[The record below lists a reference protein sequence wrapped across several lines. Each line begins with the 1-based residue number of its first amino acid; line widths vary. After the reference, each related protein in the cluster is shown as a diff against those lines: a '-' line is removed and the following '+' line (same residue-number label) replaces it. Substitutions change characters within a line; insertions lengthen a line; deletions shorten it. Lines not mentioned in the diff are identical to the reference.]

1 MQDDA
6 GQHDHGVHEHGHEH
20 QGHRHH
26 HHGDDFDWEALAD
39 SLELDAAITLPI
51 VDEVVHT
58 SVPDG
63 AAVLVDVGCGP
74 GVVALHLAASLPGC
88 TVTALDSSQAL
99 LERVRHRAVAA
110 GLGDRVRTVL
120 GDLEQPLPTIGPADL
135 VWASMV
141 VHHVADPVA
150 ALSALRRVLRPGGT
164 LVMIEFGSP
173 PEVLSPDDPL
183 VLAGAWQRFEAATAA
198 SLRERLGLDPVEVD
212 WPALLAAAGY
222 TDVVDTGRT
231 AVHRSPLGPT
241 ARAWLV
247 QHVRRG
253 IEMAGDRVAAVD
265 VAALNAFADS
275 VPSRDDLTVRA
286 HRRVI
291 TATAPAVR

>member
-74 GVVALHLAASLPGC
+74 GV
-88 TVTALDSSQAL
+88 
-99 LERVRHRAVAA
+99 VAA